1 MTHEPGEPEQLAEG
15 TLISHLLELRQRLLK
30 ATIAVMVVFAPLA
43 FYSNQLYTF
52 IAQPLLDK
60 LPEGTSIIATSVVAP
75 FMTPFKLSLVAA
87 LFVAMPY
94 VLYQA
99 WAFVAPGLY
108 RHEKRFALPMLVS
121 SVLLFYIGVAFAYF
135 VVFPLMFAFL
145 TSTTPTG
152 VKMMTDMS
160 SYIDFVLLL
169 FLAFGVAFQV
179 PVATVLLV
187 STGLVRIETLKK
199 QRGYVLLGIFI
210 IAAILTPPDALSQCF
225 MAVPMYA
232 LYEIGI
238 IGARLL
244 TSDRQRRQSAEG
256 A

>member
-1 MTHEPGEPEQLAEG
+1 MTAEPGEPEQLAEG

-30 ATIAVMVVFAPLA
+30 AVVAVCIVFAPLA
-43 FYSNQLYTF
+43 FYGNELYTF
-52 IAQPLLDK
+52 VAQPLIDK
-60 LPEGTSIIATSVVAP
+60 LPAGTSIIATSVVAP
-75 FMTPFKLSLVAA
+75 FMTPLKLSMLAA
-87 LFVAMPY
+87 LFIAMPY
-94 VLYQA
+94 VLYQI

-108 RHEKRFALPMLVS
+108 RHEKRFAMPMLVS
-121 SVLLFYIGVAFAYF
+121 SVLLFYAGVAFAYF
-135 VVFPLMFAFL
+135 IVFPLMFKFL
-145 TSTTPTG
+145 TATTPAG

-169 FLAFGVAFQV
+169 FFAFGVAFQV

-210 IAAILTPPDALSQCF
+210 VAAFLTPPDALSQCF
-225 MAVPMYA
+225 MAVPMYL

-238 IGARLL
+238 VGARFVL
-244 TSDRQRRQSAEG
+244 SDRRRRQSAER

>member
-1 MTHEPGEPEQLAEG
+1 
-15 TLISHLLELRQRLLK
+15 
-30 ATIAVMVVFAPLA
+30 
-43 FYSNQLYTF
+43 
-52 IAQPLLDK
+52 
-60 LPEGTSIIATSVVAP
+60 
-75 FMTPFKLSLVAA
+75 
-87 LFVAMPY
+87 
-94 VLYQA
+94 
-99 WAFVAPGLY
+99 
-108 RHEKRFALPMLVS
+108 
-121 SVLLFYIGVAFAYF
+121 
-135 VVFPLMFAFL
+135 
-145 TSTTPTG
+145 
-152 VKMMTDMS
+152 MMTDMS

-244 TSDRQRRQSAEG
+244 VSDRQRRQSAEG
-256 A
+256 V